1 MWKFYS
7 QLSISFLT
15 CFFLVQQ
22 SKLNSN
28 SIIPSGKIC
37 SCDFSAIVGCVLQKW
52 TEKEVTRE
60 FIKKVYYRRDLESLK
75 SQVQSGKLSLQDLW
89 ITSQKQKSLSNK
101 LPRINENPPD
111 SHQIQEGEFVTNM
124 IKNNE
129 KGVENEAGKAIE
141 RQETLEV
148 SYSSQRELLIQL
160 KRTSMKMLLT
170 TDLAQSGLEGNI
182 TTLLQD
188 QDSCLSSLSCIIVY
202 HLCALDLQ
210 LFSA

>member
-1 MWKFYS
+1 MEQEVS
-7 QLSISFLT
+7 ELENEDAIE
-15 CFFLVQQ
+15 
-22 SKLNSN
+22 
-28 SIIPSGKIC
+28 IC
-37 SCDFSAIVGCVLQKW
+37 SRDFSAIVGCVLYKW

-182 TTLLQD
+182 TTLL
-188 QDSCLSSLSCIIVY
+188 
-202 HLCALDLQ
+202 
-210 LFSA
+210 